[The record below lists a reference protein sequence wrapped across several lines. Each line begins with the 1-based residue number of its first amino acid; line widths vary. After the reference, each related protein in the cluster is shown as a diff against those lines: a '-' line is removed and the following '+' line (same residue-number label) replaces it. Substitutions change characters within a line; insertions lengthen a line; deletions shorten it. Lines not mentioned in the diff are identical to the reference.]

1 MHPNALRITEFYEG
15 FSRLDPAPM
24 VKLYA
29 PHAHFSDPAFPNLNG
44 DEVTDM
50 WTMLC
55 RSAKDFSLTF
65 SGVNADDTSGSAH
78 WEARYLFGGKR
89 PVHNIIDAKFVFRD
103 GLVIDHVDTFDFYR
117 WSKQAM
123 GPLGLLLG
131 WTPILPALVQGRTR
145 TLLASYRARKGR

>member
-1 MHPNALRITEFYEG
+1 MHPNAQRITEFYEG

-29 PHAHFSDPAFPNLNG
+29 RNAHFSDPAFPNLIG

-55 RSAKDFSLTF
+55 GSAKNFSLTF
-65 SGVNADDTSGSAH
+65 SGVEADDTSGRAH

-89 PVHNIIDAKFVFRD
+89 PVHNIIDAKFVFKD
-103 GLVIDHVDTFDFYR
+103 GLAVDHVDTFSFYR

-145 TLLASYRARKGR
+145 KLLASYRARKAR